1 MSNLLKI
8 DGLETGFDTER
19 GPIRAVDGIS
29 FELQKGKTLGV
40 VGESGCGKTV
50 TAMSIVDLLPKP
62 SGKVLGGSISLNGK
76 ELTGVDQKVMQRV
89 RGNEIGVIFQEPMA
103 ALNPVQRIGKQITE
117 ALVLHKNMDKD
128 TALREAVQL
137 LEAVGIPSPERRVIE
152 YPHQLSG
159 GMRQRVMIAIALC
172 CEPDLL
178 IADEPTTALDVTVQ
192 AQILNLISKM
202 QDNIGMAV
210 MLITHDLGVIAEQ
223 CDEVIVMYAGRIV
236 ERAPVR
242 ELFSNPLHAYTKGL
256 LASIPRL
263 ESERKTVLPTIPGQV
278 ASIHEFVE
286 GCRFCQRMQRSGELV
301 QERPPYLEINP
312 GHFVEQCPECTKE
325 DSNIWKGPSKSVGQ
339 IIKLRRLEPFTVWV
353 REIKAKASHKQIVT
367 LLADRQKKLKRIKVP
382 LLRVE
387 ELKMHFPVRGG
398 IFSRQ
403 TGAVKAVDGVSISIN
418 AGETLGL
425 VGESGCGKSTLGKSI
440 VRLLR
445 PNSGK
450 ITFKGE
456 DITSMAQWSLRKRRQ
471 DFQMVFQDPAE
482 SLDAR
487 MSVGQLVSEPMIIQK
502 MGNRNERNERVFE
515 LLDRVGLPRAAAD
528 KFPFEFSGGQRQR
541 IGIARSLAVNPD
553 LLVLD
558 EPVSALD
565 VSVQSQVL
573 NLLMELQRDLGL
585 SYLFI
590 AHDLAVVKHVS
601 DRIAVMYLGKIVEM
615 TDAEKIY
622 RGPRH
627 AYTKAL
633 IEAIPVTDP
642 SRMREHEP
650 LEGEVPSPMNPPEGC
665 AFGHRINA
673 PNYEQSKGKDI
684 KLEEIESGHWVSN
697 CPCCVDR

>member
-1 MSNLLKI
+1 LSNNVQSALTKI
-8 DGLETGFDTER
+8 MTEN
-19 GPIRAVDGIS
+19 
-29 FELQKGKTLGV
+29 E
-40 VGESGCGKTV
+40 ESN
-50 TAMSIVDLLPKP
+50 MRNE
-62 SGKVLGGSISLNGK
+62 GSEG
-76 ELTGVDQKVMQRV
+76 
-89 RGNEIGVIFQEPMA
+89 A
-103 ALNPVQRIGKQITE
+103 
-117 ALVLHKNMDKD
+117 
-128 TALREAVQL
+128 
-137 LEAVGIPSPERRVIE
+137 
-152 YPHQLSG
+152 
-159 GMRQRVMIAIALC
+159 
-172 CEPDLL
+172 
-178 IADEPTTALDVTVQ
+178 
-192 AQILNLISKM
+192 
-202 QDNIGMAV
+202 
-210 MLITHDLGVIAEQ
+210 
-223 CDEVIVMYAGRIV
+223 
-236 ERAPVR
+236 
-242 ELFSNPLHAYTKGL
+242 
-256 LASIPRL
+256 
-263 ESERKTVLPTIPGQV
+263 GQV
-278 ASIHEFVE
+278 
-286 GCRFCQRMQRSGELV
+286 
-301 QERPPYLEINP
+301 
-312 GHFVEQCPECTKE
+312 
-325 DSNIWKGPSKSVGQ
+325 
-339 IIKLRRLEPFTVWV
+339 IKLRRSEPFTVWV
-353 REIKAKASHKQIVT
+353 REIKINASRKKILSQ
-367 LLADRQKKLKRIKVP
+367 LASRQKESDQMSVP

-398 IFSRQ
+398 ILSRQ
-403 TGAVKAVDGVSISIN
+403 AGSVKAVDGVSISIN
-418 AGETLGL
+418 EGETLGL

-440 VRLLR
+440 VRLLK

-450 ITFKGE
+450 IIFKGHN
-456 DITSMAQWSLRKRRQ
+456 ITNMSQRSLRQKRQ

-487 MSVGQLVSEPMIIQK
+487 MSVGQLVSEPLVIQRI
-502 MGNRNERNERVFE
+502 GNRHERNERVFE
-515 LLDRVGLPRAAAD
+515 LLDRVGLPRTAAD

-541 IGIARSLAVNPD
+541 IGIARALAVNPD

-622 RGPRH
+622 RDPRH

-642 SRMREHEP
+642 SKMRDREP